1 MDCSGDFIL
10 LQTVHGNLKPVVM
23 GYQYMQKSKRSE
35 HTIYICTQE
44 KSGCRAR
51 IKLSNNDYSLL
62 PHDTRPHNHLPLTRG
77 KVEAMASRQK
87 MTRDIKQQV
96 FKQVSD
102 DKITRTLAGLKG
114 HPYIY
119 ASCKSHIFFYL

>member
-1 MDCSGDFIL
+1 MLQVIMDCSGDFIL

-23 GYQYMQKSKRSE
+23 G
-35 HTIYICTQE
+35 
-44 KSGCRAR
+44 

-77 KVEAMASRQK
+77 QVEGMASRQK

-102 DKITRTLAGLKG
+102 DKITRTV
-114 HPYIY
+114 
-119 ASCKSHIFFYL
+119 IFFP